1 MSEITQDDL
10 DFRAYCAD
18 VTEMRLGAIITTLQ
32 GERGVMLG
40 LLRELLEVV
49 ATIQPEGEDERLR
62 LWALEIKTEQLLAMA
77 ATAG

>member
-18 VTEMRLGAIITTLQ
+18 VTEMRLGAILTTLQ

-49 ATIQPEGEDERLR
+49 TTIQPEGEDERLR
-62 LWALEIKTEQLLAMA
+62 LWALEIKTEQLLTMA